1 MTHVTHRTYRTH
13 WIHGPLASH
22 EEVNVVFFRGMSLD
36 ALTRELLSIRRIPLA
51 YAKGGE
57 DEDEGEW
64 GLVMHDMFGWD
75 EDDYDR
81 PDYRQLCRDGG
92 ELAVFTTEPCIAK
105 AHGPDFDYYRAGRYV
120 CGISFENPSGGVGEQ
135 PGLLAPALTAARLIG
150 PHAELDPY
158 DNEERTVQ
166 AISAFFSLPDP
177 DFFLT

>member
-13 WIHGPLASH
+13 WIHGPLAIH

-36 ALTRELLSIRRIPLA
+36 ALTRGLLSVRRIPLA

-57 DEDEGEW
+57 DEGEGEW

-75 EDDYDR
+75 DGDYDGT
-81 PDYRQLCRDGG
+81 DYQQLCRDGG

-105 AHGPDFDYYRAGRYV
+105 AHGPHFEYFRDGRIV
-120 CGISFENPSGGVGEQ
+120 CGINFETPSYGVGSH
-135 PGLLAPALTAARLIG
+135 PDLLAPALTAARLIG
-150 PHAELDPY
+150 PHAEIDLHD
-158 DNEERTVQ
+158 DEERMVR

-177 DFFLT
+177 DFSLT

>member
-13 WIHGPLASH
+13 WIHGPLAGP
-22 EEVNVVFFRGMSLD
+22 EDVNVVFFRGMSLD
-36 ALTRELLSIRRIPLA
+36 ALTRGLLSIRRIPLA
-51 YAKGGE
+51 YAKGT
-57 DEDEGEW
+57 EGEW

-81 PDYRQLCRDGG
+81 PDYRPLCRDGG
-92 ELAVFTTEPCIAK
+92 ELAVFTTEPCVAK
-105 AHGPDFDYYRAGRYV
+105 AHGPDFEYLRDGHFV
-120 CGISFENPSGGVGEQ
+120 CGFSFENLSGGVGEQ
-135 PGLLAPALTAARLIG
+135 PDLLAPALTAARLIG

-177 DFFLT
+177 DFSLT